1 MGLQR
6 DLDAGPGVLVIL
18 LKRLNK
24 RIAEGEG
31 ALGLSAWDFPISFL
45 RSPEQ
50 KCGVTQGICQ
60 V

>member
-1 MGLQR
+1 MLAQG
-6 DLDAGPGVLVIL
+6 GLVIP

-24 RIAEGEG
+24 RVAEEEV
-31 ALGLSAWDFPISFL
+31 ALGLSAWDSPLSFL